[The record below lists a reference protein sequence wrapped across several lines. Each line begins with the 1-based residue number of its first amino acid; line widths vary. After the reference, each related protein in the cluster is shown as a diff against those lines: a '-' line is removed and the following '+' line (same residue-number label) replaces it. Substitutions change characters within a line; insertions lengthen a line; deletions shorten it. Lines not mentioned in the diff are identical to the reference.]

1 MNSDWLVILPILL
14 PMIGAALS
22 MLMRKYRRLQIILA
36 ITAIL
41 SALASSF
48 ALMYRVA
55 TSEKPI
61 VFQVGGWEAPAGITL
76 IGDHLSA
83 FMVLMSQIVMAA
95 GISYAAGCRDKCVR
109 YPAFYPLFLTLATG
123 LTGALLTGDLFNLFV
138 FAELMVI
145 SGAVLTAIADDRFGV
160 EAAYKY
166 FYISLLA
173 TIFLLL
179 SCGVLY
185 GTYGTL
191 NIADLSRQISAS
203 PALPLSGLAML
214 LLLAFFMVKSAVVP
228 FHFWQPDFHTA
239 APTPVHAVLSSVVVK
254 LGVYGF
260 IRMTTLLFPAQASEI
275 RLLLVVMGC
284 VGIVLGGLGATGT
297 YDAKRMLAYS
307 TLGQIGFI
315 LVGIGWGT
323 PLSLAAALVYAF
335 NHSLIKSAMLMLAGA
350 MASRAAVKSA
360 AFEVLIGVGKSSP
373 LAGGLFLLGGIA
385 LAGIPPTNGF
395 VSKLIL
401 FQSGIDAQAYL
412 SLAFIGLVSLI
423 TLVYI
428 ARSFMKIWWE
438 VPATGA
444 KYKLQGDQLLIPS
457 LLICL
462 CLALGVWADLLVNLS
477 LRIVNW
483 VSDPSLYIRAVL
495 GG

>member
-1 MNSDWLVILPILL
+1 MILPILL
-14 PMIGAALS
+14 PMIGAALA
-22 MLMRKYRRLQIILA
+22 LLVRKYRRLQVGLA
-36 ITAIL
+36 IAAIL
-41 SALASSF
+41 GALASSF
-48 ALMYRVA
+48 ALLISVV
-55 TSEKPI
+55 TTEKPV

-76 IGDHLSA
+76 IGDELSA

-95 GISYAAGCRDKCVR
+95 GILYAAGCRDKCVR
-109 YPAFYPLFLTLATG
+109 YPGFYPLFLTLATG
-123 LTGALLTGDLFNLFV
+123 LTGALLTGDLFNMFV

-145 SGAVLTAIADDRFGV
+145 SGAVLTAIADDRLGV

-173 TIFLLL
+173 SIFLLL

-191 NIADLSRQISAS
+191 NIADLARQINAS
-203 PALPLSGLAML
+203 PNLPLTGIAMV

-260 IRMTTLLFPAQASEI
+260 IRMTTLLFPAQAAGI

-284 VGIVLGGLGATGT
+284 VGILLGGLGATGT

-323 PLSLAAALVYAF
+323 PFSLAAALVYAF

-350 MASRAAVKSA
+350 MASRAMVKSA
-360 AFEVLIGVGKSSP
+360 AFKVIIGVGKSSP
-373 LAGGLFLLGGIA
+373 LAGGLFLLGGLA

-395 VSKLIL
+395 VSKFIL
-401 FQSGIDAQAYL
+401 FQSGIEAQAFA
-412 SLAFIGLVSLI
+412 SLAFIGLASLI

-428 ARSFMKIWWE
+428 SRAFIKIWWE
-438 VPATGA
+438 VPDGGV
-444 KYKLQGDQLLIPS
+444 KYKREGDQLLIPA
-457 LLICL
+457 LLVSM

-477 LRIVNW
+477 QRIVNW
-483 VSDPSLYIRAVL
+483 VGDPSLYIRAVL